1 MVKLLPEYLF
11 GAPLYSIIA
20 FCVHSFTNMT
30 LMEFYSNQV
39 KIVHRVIQPLLYFEM
54 LMSLGKC
61 IVSCYT
67 FLPSMP

>member
-1 MVKLLPEYLF
+1 MITDNVVKLLPEYLF

-39 KIVHRVIQPLLYFEM
+39 KIVHRVIEL
-54 LMSLGKC
+54 LMSLGQC